1 MADKDSALPGLP
13 PLEEDEVYEFE
24 GQVSDSEL
32 DDGFLAH
39 TVSDDEDDG
48 KIANPFR
55 PAHTH

>member
-1 MADKDSALPGLP
+1 MADKDWALPGLP

-24 GQVSDSEL
+24 SQVSDSEL

-55 PAHTH
+55 PTHTH